1 LIKKKI
7 EKLKLYN
14 IIFSRDG
21 RPIQMVNREAAPLF
35 LGVSIPIILLLLLII
50 QLYKFDLVALIKSID
65 MMYYIVLFPIFLGI
79 ILALV
84 NRSK

>member
-1 LIKKKI
+1 
-7 EKLKLYN
+7 
-14 IIFSRDG
+14 
-21 RPIQMVNREAAPLF
+21 MVNREAAPLF